1 MVKLHVMRTL
11 GFICLQAPFFLAVLG
26 YSSLWGA
33 GSWFTRKN
41 RALFATLSIAM
52 WLPLLGLRVSAQA
65 NPNFFKTSSSNTI
78 RLFLCTHQS
87 FSDALVLALLLW
99 IFKAPLGPG
108 IALYKRELGKIP
120 LLGLLQKFAGHIPVE
135 RSGDVSS
142 AKRSLENAARSAREG
157 YHISGFPEGARR
169 RSPSEGKIGDLKKG
183 FFHMI
188 LNFCKNGVPVEVFP
202 VVFVGS
208 FRSWPIGNLA
218 PIPGSRIAVRVGEP
232 VLFGPD
238 CSEMSVEEAKNS
250 VAERLKSEI
259 DLACDDKL
267 YSLDAAF
274 KKGKEINYGSIFGFE
289 MILCT
294 LPVIAST
301 LAVLFTH

>member
-1 MVKLHVMRTL
+1 MLTWHVVRTL
-11 GFICLQAPFFLAVLG
+11 GFIFLQAPFFLAVLG

-52 WLPLLGLRVSAQA
+52 WLPLLGLRVSAQGS
-65 NPNFFKTSSSNTI
+65 PIFFKKSSSNTI
-78 RLFLCTHQS
+78 KLFLCTHQS

-99 IFKAPLGPG
+99 ISRAPLGPG
-108 IALYKRELGKIP
+108 IALYKKELGKIP
-120 LLGLLQKFAGHIPVE
+120 LLGLLQRFAGNIPVE

-142 AKRSLENAARSAREG
+142 AKQSLENAARSAKNG
-157 YHISGFPEGARR
+157 YHISGFPEGSRR
-169 RSPSEGKIGDLKKG
+169 RSPSEGKIGELKKG

-188 LNFCKNGVPVEVFP
+188 HNFCQNGIPVEVFP

-208 FRSWPIGNLA
+208 FRSWPLGNLA
-218 PIPGSRIAVRVGEP
+218 PIPGSRIAVRIGDP
-232 VLFGPD
+232 VLFGA
-238 CSEMSVEEAKNS
+238 EMSVEEARNT

-259 DLACDDKL
+259 DLAACDDGKK

-274 KKGKEINYGSIFGFE
+274 NKGKEINFASIFGLE

-294 LPVIAST
+294 LPVLGSI